1 MEQSYKKIFW
11 GFLITIFDINLGP
24 VNILPDFLGF
34 LIISSG
40 LMELITA
47 FENINFKTAKRT
59 ANFLAFYSIAVFVL
73 FSMFLNFDYKYKL
86 IAETG
91 SAVLTGI
98 LNIIMAFHILAGT
111 IDYYL
116 SKDKQGIAN
125 DVYRSQKKYT
135 LLQIFCLL
143 AASASINISNE
154 ALTIASII
162 FMLAVQIYFAAII
175 SSISKLF
182 NEDIIE
188 S

>member
-34 LIISSG
+34 IIISSG
-40 LMELITA
+40 LGELITA
-47 FENINFKTAKRT
+47 YENTNFKTAKKT
-59 ANFLAFYSIAVFVL
+59 TNFLAFYSIAVFVL
-73 FSMFLNFDYKYKL
+73 FSIFLNFDYKYKL

-98 LNIIMAFHILAGT
+98 LNLIMAFYILAGT
-111 IDYYL
+111 IDYYV
-116 SKDKQGIAN
+116 SNDKESIAN

-143 AASASINISNE
+143 AVSASINISNE
-154 ALTIASII
+154 VLTFASII